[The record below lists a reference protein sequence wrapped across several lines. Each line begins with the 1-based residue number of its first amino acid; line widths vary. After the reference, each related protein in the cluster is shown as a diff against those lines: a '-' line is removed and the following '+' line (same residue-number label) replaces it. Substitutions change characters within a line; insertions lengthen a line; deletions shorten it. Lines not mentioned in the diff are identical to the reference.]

1 MTGPGTK
8 DSEPVSGGAAPA
20 NDGRPQTGDSTVA
33 AVERLTGVTFHTPGL
48 ALRALTHS
56 SYANE
61 SPDETEDYER
71 LEFLGDA
78 VLDYLAAFWLYNRFP
93 ELPEG
98 DLTRLR
104 SALVRTETLAGLSRG
119 FGLDGILRIGKGER
133 QAGGQNRE
141 TILCGAFE
149 ALVGALVLDQGIEA
163 AYAFLDPIFQREG
176 STAFEQLGIADSKS
190 LFQEMAQA
198 RFGLTPGYRVVDTSG
213 PDHNR
218 CFTVEVLVGKQSYGR
233 GTGNSKQSAAQAAAR
248 MGLEKIRAMGD
259 TSEKTG

>member
-1 MTGPGTK
+1 MTR
-8 DSEPVSGGAAPA
+8 SGG
-20 NDGRPQTGDSTVA
+20 QTSNPDAGETGSVRGGLDSPEDPTVA
-33 AVERLTGVTFHTPGL
+33 AAEHLTGLTFRTPGL
-48 ALRALTHS
+48 VLRALTHS

-104 SALVRTETLAGLSRG
+104 SALVRTETLAAFSRR

-133 QAGGQNRE
+133 QGGGQNRD
-141 TILCGAFE
+141 TILCGVFE
-149 ALVGALVLDQGIEA
+149 ALIGALVLDQGMEA
-163 AYAFLDPIFQREG
+163 AYVFLDPIFQREG
-176 STAFEQLGIADSKS
+176 PEAFSQLGIADSKS
-190 LFQEMAQA
+190 VFQELIQA
-198 RFGLTPGYRVVDTSG
+198 EFGVTPSYRVVDIRG

-218 CFTVEVLVGKQSYGR
+218 SFTVEVLVGKELYGC
-233 GTGNSKQSAAQAAAR
+233 GTGNSKQAAAQSAARA
-248 MGLEKIRAMGD
+248 GLEKFGSQKPA
-259 TSEKTG
+259 EEA